1 MLKRGSLFSKL
12 MTVYIFS
19 LFLVI
24 MLVSYYQIKD
34 SLEILNHYDVQ
45 NLSMLTERIAL
56 EFDENQNVIGRT
68 LYSKFAELE
77 IPRMMADYHLANG
90 ENKRKLTNTLA
101 QMVTNFTDY
110 DFVMLEL
117 ENGAR
122 LDSGRKNEFT
132 LDAYWKIFQSSNSF
146 LDSNPQINHGISQ
159 WYRDEDGEIYILRD
173 VYEISPLHWVG
184 RAVFHM
190 RNRFFYIGGVNEN
203 ITFLFFDRSGKFL
216 TPAGAGIPDEIQ
228 DALVQMAE
236 SGKLEKYNTLGKD
249 EYLAVVCTKN
259 GWTTIGLS
267 SMEVYRKI
275 RRQTILNG
283 VLYGCI
289 SGILGCILLTVL
301 MQSFR
306 ERLHN
311 LNRAMDHVAKGEFG
325 FRVQADGEDD
335 ISRLLLAFNHM
346 SNRIGELMQE
356 NVDKERLKK
365 AAEFQMLE
373 YKYRSLETQIKPHF
387 IYNAM
392 EALNSVAKIKGTPE
406 ISEIVQ
412 LISRYFRNIAAN
424 VTKQFI
430 IVRKEFDGL
439 KDYTKI
445 YHFIYGE
452 RVEVRFFADMEVEN
466 AVIPTMILQPIVE
479 NALQHGVRTEEELS
493 CISVEAY
500 AEHENLILTVRD
512 RGYGLTPKLER
523 ILQSGGAVSG
533 SDHGGIGIVNIKERL
548 KLIYGDRASIEIR
561 NHEECGVIVK
571 ISLPFSMETPDFLDE

>member
-1 MLKRGSLFSKL
+1 MLKRASLFSRL
-12 MTVYIFS
+12 VLVYISS
-19 LFLVI
+19 LLLVI
-24 MLVSYYQIKD
+24 LLVSYYQIKD

-45 NLSMLTERIAL
+45 NLSMLTEQIAF
-56 EFDENQNVIGRT
+56 EFDENQNMIGRT

-77 IPRMMADYHLANG
+77 IPGMMADYHLSNG
-90 ENKRKLTNTLA
+90 RNKRKLTSTLA
-101 QMVTNFTDY
+101 QMVTNSTDY

-117 ENGAR
+117 EDGTR
-122 LDSGRKNEFT
+122 LDSGRKNEFS

-146 LDSNPQINHGISQ
+146 LDSSPRINHGISQ

-173 VYEISPLHWVG
+173 VYGISPLHWVG

-190 RNRFFYIGGVNEN
+190 RNRFFYIGDASEN

-216 TPAGAGIPDEIQ
+216 TQAGAGIPDETQ
-228 DALVQMAE
+228 EALVQTVE
-236 SGKLEKYNTLGKD
+236 SGKLEKYNTLGKE
-249 EYLAVVCTKN
+249 EYLASVCTRN
-259 GWTTIGLS
+259 GWTTVGLS

-275 RRQTILNG
+275 RKQTIING

-289 SGILGCILLTVL
+289 SGVLGCILLTAL
-301 MQSFR
+301 LQSFR
-306 ERLHN
+306 EKLDN

-325 FRVQADGEDD
+325 VRVQADGADD
-335 ISRLLLAFNHM
+335 ISRLLQAFNHM

-365 AAEFQMLE
+365 EAEFQMLE

-392 EALNSVAKIKGTPE
+392 EAVNSVAKIRGNTE

-439 KDYTKI
+439 QDYTRI
-445 YHFIYGE
+445 YHFIYGD
-452 RVEVRFFADMEVEN
+452 RVEVRFLADTEVEN
-466 AVIPTMILQPIVE
+466 AVIPTMILQPVVE
-479 NALQHGVRTEEELS
+479 NALQHGVRAEEEKS
-493 CISVEAY
+493 YICVEAC
-500 AEHENLILTVRD
+500 AENENLVLTVRD
-512 RGYGLTPKLER
+512 KGYGLTPEQER
-523 ILQSGGAVSG
+523 ALQSGKAVSG

-548 KLIYGDRASIEIR
+548 KLIYKDRASIEIR

-571 ISLPFSMETPDFLDE
+571 ISLPFSLETPDFLDE